1 MNGSKQTVEEFIKAA
16 TKEDAPEIPHIFHRF
31 PDVLRALSGFGR
43 VVHRMGSF
51 LFAYVHI
58 ISAIPFC
65 LEKIKCQQNLDKEKK
80 KKKKFVCFFW
90 MSSNASRD
98 STRLRLQ
105 DVCRDRI
112 CNCCR
117 FLFFYRSSIHQFIFD
132 RRSCCTQGL
141 WLVVRSNPG
150 KVVLSIIFS
159 LKSIWIKQLETE
171 FMTGQKKIIT
181 SFQW

>member
-1 MNGSKQTVEEFIKAA
+1 MAPNKLWKNSLKQLQRKMHQKFQ
-16 TKEDAPEIPHIFHRF
+16 IFHRF

-90 MSSNASRD
+90 MSWNASRD

-105 DVCRDRI
+105 DVWRDRI